1 MEKGEPD
8 TMTQPPRP
16 PKEPVINRDM
26 AIGIAVVAVVDA
38 IAILTVFYLAMQRF
52 PGDLDHTRTIAFV
65 TLCTSE
71 LLRAYTAR
79 SEHHSVFSIGV
90 FSNRWMIWATSI
102 SFLLVLLIVYVPFL
116 QPFFDTVP
124 LTLEEWLFMAPF
136 FFAAPVAMELVKIYI
151 RSRKA
156 RMLPASATLSS

>member
-1 MEKGEPD
+1 
-8 TMTQPPRP
+8 
-16 PKEPVINRDM
+16 
-26 AIGIAVVAVVDA
+26 
-38 IAILTVFYLAMQRF
+38 
-52 PGDLDHTRTIAFV
+52 
-65 TLCTSE
+65 
-71 LLRAYTAR
+71 
-79 SEHHSVFSIGV
+79 
-90 FSNRWMIWATSI
+90 
-102 SFLLVLLIVYVPFL
+102 LIVYVPFL